1 MRRFKSQNGFI
12 NFKCSVNDLKE
23 NHLVFRDNFFLGDEK
38 VCGVITHVYN
48 TVVIGANKYHL
59 EELLTYG
66 DVPCKVVFMTLSNFM
81 KCMDSVKRPKK
92 SGNEYTKSHLPTK
105 ATEVE
110 ATEGRNEAKEAE
122 ATVTNEAVGN
132 ETEAIA
138 QSSIE
143 SVAASTSTAIET
155 EAKLVAQPAVQSE
168 VSSDVNSSELVNPE
182 GNLFDVFASAK
193 EIDIEIKTHKDH
205 NRCQS
210 IYFQGDT
217 KLRSHNSVILYF
229 SVWLYELQNE
239 RLNRFTASRV
249 LVRFLL
255 S

>member
-1 MRRFKSQNGFI
+1 
-12 NFKCSVNDLKE
+12 
-23 NHLVFRDNFFLGDEK
+23 
-38 VCGVITHVYN
+38 
-48 TVVIGANKYHL
+48 
-59 EELLTYG
+59 
-66 DVPCKVVFMTLSNFM
+66 MTLSNFM

-92 SGNEYTKSHLPTK
+92 SGNEHTKSHLPTE

-132 ETEAIA
+132 ETEAIP
-138 QSSIE
+138 QSAIE
-143 SVAASTSTAIET
+143 TEAASTSTAIET

-205 NRCQS
+205 NRYQVVS
-210 IYFQGDT
+210 NGVALNISSKSRK
-217 KLRSHNSVILYF
+217 KLPKPAIKVEAFDKSDATMYKKA
-229 SVWLYELQNE
+229 
-239 RLNRFTASRV
+239 NRNN
-249 LVRFLL
+249 
-255 S
+255 